1 MNEYAIEVEQMAKQ
15 TTKVKSTTKAPA
27 RVTSRA
33 ACSFILF
40 SMLSV
45 SLNITTE
52 APVYAARRIASAT
65 GIRQTQLANQQPP
78 GSGTLMAM
86 LPSGK
91 QAGLCPLTHTE
102 VTADVSGY
110 ISRVKVKQIFENT
123 NKETIEAIYT
133 FPLSNTGAVD
143 EMVMQIGS
151 RRIQGSIKKRTEAR
165 EIYNNARANGQ
176 TASLLD
182 QERTNIFTQ
191 SVANI
196 PAGAKIEIT
205 LQYVETLPFE
215 DGKFS
220 FVFPT
225 VVGPRFI
232 PGNPTDH
239 TGSGR
244 TDNTDQVP
252 DASLIT
258 PPVVAEGSRS
268 GHDISIK
275 VSINGG
281 VPISNID
288 SKLHEIKIDK
298 KGQDKAVIS
307 LVDKNTIANKDFVL
321 NWDVAGASLKSGY
334 LTHRDKSDRS
344 GYFTLMLMPPKRP
357 TVAEIAPREMIFLI
371 DCSGSQRGLPLQK
384 AKETLSYIIDHM
396 NKQDTFQIIAFN
408 NGNTNLFEKPQG
420 VSKEMKDRAQSFINS
435 LEARGGTYCA
445 PAVEAACAIPADEHR
460 LRIVTFMTDGFVG
473 NDMEIVGMIRK
484 LRGTSRWFTF
494 GTGNS
499 VNRALIDGMALE
511 GGGEPDYVLLNTSG
525 AEVGKK
531 FYQHISSPVLTD
543 VTVDFGS
550 LKVKDVSPREV
561 FDVWAQRP
569 LYFKGRYEE
578 PGASTITLSG
588 YAAGKPYK
596 QTLNVVLPQSNESNS
611 ALGSIW
617 ARAQVDK
624 LMREDLFG
632 AQRGAMKKELQ
643 DEVTDIALK
652 HHIMT
657 QFTSF
662 VAVDESSKVAP
673 GNKTIVV
680 PTDMADGVLREEA
693 VGGAKGMMGMAPAR
707 RTRFAAMV
715 PPAPMNSLAPM
726 DKLQSATNGMRFD
739 YAANQFQQ
747 ELKPNSSPVRGAV
760 NAPVPIS
767 AIVDSRLAG
776 HPTSGKTKL
785 EAKKFR
791 DAEIQPQSKFDLPL
805 QNLLKI
811 RTNAN
816 QLSKEIL
823 VSIKFKGDERAILKA
838 LRALGF
844 VKDGATKQNQYILGK
859 ISGDQLRKIAELNE
873 VLEISLCE
881 NVIH

>member
-1 MNEYAIEVEQMAKQ
+1 MAKE
-15 TTKVKSTTKAPA
+15 TTKVKSPIKPQGKL
-27 RVTSRA
+27 TSRA
-33 ACSFILF
+33 ACSFVLL

-52 APVYAARRIASAT
+52 APAFAARRIASAT
-65 GIRQTQLANQQPP
+65 GNRQVRPAPQQPQ

-86 LPSGK
+86 LPSG
-91 QAGLCPLTHTE
+91 QQVGLCPLTHTE

-151 RRIQGSIKKRTEAR
+151 RRIQGSIKKRAEAR
-165 EIYNNARANGQ
+165 EIYNNARARGQ

-196 PAGAKIEIT
+196 PAGAKVEIT

-239 TGSGR
+239 TGTGR
-244 TDNTDQVP
+244 LANTDQVP

-275 VSINGG
+275 VSVNGG
-281 VPISNID
+281 LPISNIN

-298 KGQDKAVIS
+298 NGQDKAVVS

-344 GYFTLMLMPPKRP
+344 GYFTLMVMPPKRP
-357 TVAEIAPREMIFLI
+357 NVAEIAPRELIFLI

-384 AKETLSYIIDHM
+384 AKETLTYIIEHM
-396 NKQDTFQIIAFN
+396 NQHDTFQIIAFN
-408 NGNTNLFEKPQG
+408 NGNTNLFENPQA
-420 VSKEMKDRAQSFINS
+420 VSKEMKDRAQKFIDG
-435 LEARGGTYCA
+435 LEARGGTYCV
-445 PAVEAACAIPADEHR
+445 PAIEAACAIPADGNR
-460 LRIVTFMTDGFVG
+460 LRVVTFMTDGFVG
-473 NDMEIVGMIRK
+473 NDMEIVALIRK

-511 GGGEPDYVLLNTSG
+511 GGGEPDYVLLNSSG

-543 VTVDFGS
+543 VKIDFGS
-550 LKVKDVSPREV
+550 LKVKDVSPKEV

-578 PGASTITLSG
+578 PGSSTVTLSG

-596 QTLNVVLPQSNESNS
+596 QTLNVVWPETNEKNS

-624 LMREDLFG
+624 LMREDLLG
-632 AQRGAMKKELQ
+632 AQRGTMKKELQ

-662 VAVDESSKVAP
+662 VAVDESSKVTP

-680 PTDMADGVLREEA
+680 PTDMADGVSRLETVA
-693 VGGAKGMMGMAPAR
+693 GNAIAGKVLVMPMQPSLQSFGGGAGAGGGAYAAAAAPMARTNGARGMHSDYRFNPSLKQAQVDKLEPAVAQSAPAVFDIR
-707 RTRFAAMV
+707 RAESVQLEKSKVDAKAIDQ
-715 PPAPMNSLAPM
+715 PK
-726 DKLQSATNGMRFD
+726 DQS
-739 YAANQFQQ
+739 
-747 ELKPNSSPVRGAV
+747 S
-760 NAPVPIS
+760 
-767 AIVDSRLAG
+767 
-776 HPTSGKTKL
+776 
-785 EAKKFR
+785 
-791 DAEIQPQSKFDLPL
+791 SKFDMPL

-811 RTNAN
+811 RSSHN
-816 QLSKEIL
+816 QLSRKIL
-823 VSIKFKGDERAILKA
+823 VSIKFKGDEEALLNALKII
-838 LRALGF
+838 GF
-844 VKDGATKQNQYILGK
+844 AKEGATKQHQFILGK
-859 ISGDQLRKIAELNE
+859 VSGEQLAQIAQLTE
-873 VLEISLCE
+873 VVEISLCE
-881 NVIH
+881 HVQS

>member
-1 MNEYAIEVEQMAKQ
+1 MAKQ
-15 TTKVKSTTKAPA
+15 MTKVEPLTKQKRGMA
-27 RVTSRA
+27 SRA
-33 ACSFILF
+33 ACSFVTL

-45 SLNITTE
+45 SLNTMTE
-52 APVYAARRIASAT
+52 APVFAARRIASAT
-65 GIRQTQLANQQPP
+65 GISQNQPATQQPQ

-91 QAGLCPLTHTE
+91 QIGQCPLTHTE

-110 ISRVKVKQIFENT
+110 ISHVKVKQVFANT
-123 NKETIEAIYT
+123 NKEAIEAIYT

-151 RRIQGSIKKRTEAR
+151 RRIQGSIKKRAEAR
-165 EIYNNARANGQ
+165 EIYNNAKAHGH

-196 PAGAKIEIT
+196 PAGAKVEVT

-232 PGNPTDH
+232 PGTVTDH
-239 TGSGR
+239 TGTGR
-244 TDNTDQVP
+244 IDNTAQVP

-258 PPVVAEGSRS
+258 PPVAAEGSRS

-281 VPISNID
+281 VPISNIN
-288 SKLHEIKIDK
+288 SKLHEIKVDK
-298 KGQDKAVIS
+298 NGQDKAVIS
-307 LVDKNTIANKDFVL
+307 LIDKNTIANKDFVL

-344 GYFTLMLMPPKRP
+344 GYFTLMVMPPKRP
-357 TVAEIAPREMIFLI
+357 TVAEIAPRELIFLI
-371 DCSGSQRGLPLQK
+371 DCSGSQSGLPLQK
-384 AKETLSYIIDHM
+384 AKETLSYIIEHM
-396 NKQDTFQIIAFN
+396 NQHDTFQIIAFN
-408 NGNTNLFEKPQG
+408 NGNTNLFEKPQA
-420 VSKEMKDRAQSFINS
+420 VSKEMKDRAQTFING

-511 GGGEPDYVLLNTSG
+511 GGGEPDYVLLNSSG

-531 FYQHISSPVLTD
+531 FYQHISSPILTD
-543 VTVDFGS
+543 VKVDFGS

-578 PGASTITLSG
+578 AGSSTVTLTG

-596 QTLNVVLPQSNESNS
+596 QTLNVALPETNEKNS

-624 LMREDLFG
+624 LMREDLIG

-662 VAVDESSKVAP
+662 VAVDESSKVTP

-680 PTDMADGVLREEA
+680 PTDMADGVSRLETVAGNA
-693 VGGAKGMMGMAPAR
+693 VGSKGLVMPMQSRSVQSYGAYGGGGAPA
-707 RTRFAAMV
+707 A
-715 PPAPMNSLAPM
+715 APMARMNAPR
-726 DKLQSATNGMRFD
+726 GMRFD
-739 YAANQFQQ
+739 YAANGV
-747 ELKPNSSPVRGAV
+747 LKQALADKLEPAAV
-760 NAPVPIS
+760 AQSTPAVL
-767 AIVDSRLAG
+767 DSRRAE
-776 HPTSGKTKL
+776 SAQL
-785 EAKKFR
+785 EKSKVDAK
-791 DAEIQPQSKFDLPL
+791 EINLPKDQSSSKFDLPL

-811 RTNAN
+811 RSNNN
-816 QLSKEIL
+816 QLSRKIL
-823 VSIKFKGDERAILKA
+823 VSIKFRGDETALLKA
-838 LRALGF
+838 LKMLGF
-844 VKDGATKQNQYILGK
+844 TKEGATKQNQFMLGK
-859 ISGDQLRKIAELNE
+859 ISGDQLAKIAQLTE
-873 VLEISLCE
+873 VVEISLCE
-881 NVIH
+881 HVQN